1 MKWCWCEKVR
11 LLWCKTRARLSPAN
25 LMSQLRGP
33 FAMCWQEKWSKIHW
47 LIALGINWWIG
58 HGSPGP
64 QSCEGWPATA
74 HPSFNLWGM
83 GTATSGQNVSF
94 HQMLVLE
101 MERWRRKKWLRFISH
116 GNDVTL
122 LRITNLYMLL
132 PPLLF
137 LLWHHVCLV
146 RLRAFHLTI
155 QDDPYPLHH
164 LSMTRSLINE
174 QEKMSKESC
183 QRSSISWSKEKVVGH
198 NMDVCFLTT
207 K

>member
-132 PPLLF
+132 PPLY
-137 LLWHHVCLV
+137 
-146 RLRAFHLTI
+146 ASS
-155 QDDPYPLHH
+155 PL
-164 LSMTRSLINE
+164 SYFSYDT
-174 QEKMSKESC
+174 MS
-183 QRSSISWSKEKVVGH
+183 VLYV
-198 NMDVCFLTT
+198 
-207 K
+207 